1 MSLPHDIPIS
11 ALHYYLTAPYPC
23 SYLPDLQARSQVAT
37 PEFLIDKAMYS
48 ELVRHGFR
56 RSGAHTYRPRCDD
69 CRACVPLRIP
79 VQEFKSTRAQRRAW
93 TQHAGL
99 EASAHPLQFQAEH
112 YALYQ
117 RYQQARHGEGEM
129 ADDNRSTYRT
139 FLLQS
144 HVETALVEF
153 REQGILRM
161 VSVIDV
167 LDDGLSSVYTFF
179 DPDLPQ
185 SSFGVYNVLWQI
197 DLCQRLGLTY
207 LYPGYWISDCRKMA
221 YKIRFQPA
229 EGRID
234 GQWQRLPDLKGSP

>member
-23 SYLPDLQARSQVAT
+23 SYLPDLRARSQVAT

-48 ELVRHGFR
+48 QLVRHGFR
-56 RSGAHTYRPRCDD
+56 RSGTHTYRPRCDH

-79 VQEFKSTRAQRRAW
+79 IRAFRPNRAQRRAW
-93 TQHAGL
+93 TRHAGIEVSVHTL
-99 EASAHPLQFQAEH
+99 EFRDEH

-117 RYQQARHGEGEM
+117 RYQQQRHADGEM
-129 ADDNRSTYRT
+129 ADDSRDTYRN
-139 FLLQS
+139 FLLRS

-153 REQGILRM
+153 REHGILRM
-161 VSVIDV
+161 VSFIDI

-179 DPDLPQ
+179 DPDPPQ
-185 SSFGVYNVLWQI
+185 ASYGIFNVLWQI
-197 DLCQRLGLTY
+197 ELSRQLGLDY
-207 LYPGYWISDCRKMA
+207 VYPGYWIRDCRKMA

-229 EGRID
+229 EGLIH
-234 GQWQRLPDLKGSP
+234 GQWQPLPDLKGNL

>member
-23 SYLPDLQARSQVAT
+23 SYLPDLQARSQVAA
-37 PEFLIDKAMYS
+37 PEFLIDKSMYS

-56 RSGAHTYRPRCDD
+56 RSGTHTYRPRCDH

-79 VQEFKSTRAQRRAW
+79 VKDFKPSRSQRRAW
-93 TQHAGL
+93 KQHTSL
-99 EASAHPLQFQAEH
+99 EVTAHPLHFLDEH
-112 YALYQ
+112 YDLYR
-117 RYQQARHGEGEM
+117 RYQQARHRDGDM
-129 ADDNRSTYRT
+129 ASDSRDTYSN

-153 REQGILRM
+153 REHGILRM
-161 VSVIDV
+161 VSIIDV

-179 DPDLPQ
+179 DPDLLQ
-185 SSFGVYNVLWQI
+185 ASFGIFNVLWQI
-197 DLCQRLGLTY
+197 ELCRQLGLPY
-207 LYPGYWISDCRKMA
+207 VYPGYWIRDCRKMA

-229 EGRID
+229 EGLIH
-234 GQWQRLPDLKGSP
+234 GQWQTLPDVKGNP

>member
-1 MSLPHDIPIS
+1 
-11 ALHYYLTAPYPC
+11 
-23 SYLPDLQARSQVAT
+23 
-37 PEFLIDKAMYS
+37 
-48 ELVRHGFR
+48 
-56 RSGAHTYRPRCDD
+56 
-69 CRACVPLRIP
+69 
-79 VQEFKSTRAQRRAW
+79 
-93 TQHAGL
+93 
-99 EASAHPLQFQAEH
+99 
-112 YALYQ
+112 
-117 RYQQARHGEGEM
+117 M

-185 SSFGVYNVLWQI
+185 CSFGVYNVLWQI